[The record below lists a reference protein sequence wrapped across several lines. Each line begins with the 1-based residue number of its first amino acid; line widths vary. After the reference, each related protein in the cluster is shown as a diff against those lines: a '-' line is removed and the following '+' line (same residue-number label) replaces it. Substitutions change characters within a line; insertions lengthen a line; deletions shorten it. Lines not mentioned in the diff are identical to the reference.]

1 MKKALLSVVLGISVI
16 SCSNIK
22 KDYIIADA
30 SYLPAPKWVKKG
42 KYETSKKDE
51 YKYFISKG
59 ENSNQRLCEKTARSR
74 ANLVVASEIS
84 SNIED
89 VYKNIINSNES
100 ESSEVTSE
108 KLQQNIKLNL
118 AGIENEETYWEKR
131 QYQTK
136 LGASKDVT
144 KYQCYSLVKMNKE
157 NYNKAVNL
165 SVEKMLS
172 SISNEVKQE
181 VINTVIENENN

>member
-1 MKKALLSVVLGISVI
+1 MKKFYTA
-16 SCSNIK
+16 
-22 KDYIIADA
+22 
-30 SYLPAPKWVKKG
+30 
-42 KYETSKKDE
+42 
-51 YKYFISKG
+51 
-59 ENSNQRLCEKTARSR
+59 KTDRVFKA
-74 ANLVVASEIS
+74 IFC
-84 SNIED
+84 
-89 VYKNIINSNES
+89 
-100 ESSEVTSE
+100 
-108 KLQQNIKLNL
+108 
-118 AGIENEETYWEKR
+118 NEENKHMMI
-131 QYQTK
+131 K